1 MTHQLIWRRL
11 VLLLAIL
18 LGVVW
23 GHAQVASAAAS
34 GVNGSANYG
43 TVNEGRGI
51 RLKSYDNYTL
61 GQYLSF
67 SKVTANNI
75 QDDRITRYTTE
86 ITVTM
91 SSGGNA
97 IAGSNYD
104 LGQAY
109 LDVLDAQGNSLLS
122 KPTTNAK
129 ISGAVATFSQM
140 TQTLNV
146 NLNKLGTASLQA
158 PIYVGVSFK
167 PKYTTAT
174 GDDARLACGFGEFK
188 KDDTAINTM
197 KDITINDPVQIND
210 QKISG
215 TADPSSRVST
225 ELNGQSFETTADA
238 DGNYMLD
245 LTKTLATLGSPD
257 SITVYEG
264 NDMGDTKT
272 ATAKVLKSVPVLDA
286 TSKELTI
293 TPADAENLSSDADVL
308 NWIVEQAGITVQDS
322 VSQAVDGKATYSST
336 DSDLAQKLTALA
348 SGDSTTIDVGATSN
362 GVKAPT
368 DLSIKI
374 TKGAGELKFT
384 TVSDKLSYGD
394 LQVPNTTT
402 LFAPTSAPDV
412 EISDTRMAGS
422 SWRVTASAD
431 VPVDTADAKHALSG
445 QLMYVDASGQ
455 AKSLATSQTVA
466 TGTRAKGGDKVN
478 VTDGWETQTDKPSG
492 IGKPGI
498 YLQAKPNIYTGS
510 GEASY
515 SGTVTWGLVDAP

>member
-23 GHAQVASAAAS
+23 GHAQVATAAAS
-34 GVNGSANYG
+34 GTTGSANYDSIDG
-43 TVNEGRGI
+43 GI
-51 RLKSYDNYTL
+51 RLKAYDGYTL
-61 GQYLSF
+61 SQYVKF

-75 QDDRITRYTTE
+75 QDNRLTRYTTQ

-91 SSGGNA
+91 SADHTAIGGKGFELNKA
-97 IAGSNYD
+97 C
-104 LGQAY
+104 
-109 LDVLDAQGNSLLS
+109 LDVLDAQGNSLLAS
-122 KPTTNAK
+122 PTTAAK
-129 ISGAVATFSQM
+129 VSGMTATFSPI
-140 TQTLNV
+140 TQTLKV
-146 NLNKLGTASLQA
+146 DLSKLGTAGLQA
-158 PIYVGVSFK
+158 PIYVGVTFT
-167 PKYTTAT
+167 PKYSSITGDEMRMAYGFGVFNKDETAT
-174 GDDARLACGFGEFK
+174 
-188 KDDTAINTM
+188 NTM
-197 KDITINDPVQIND
+197 KDVTIDKPVQIND
-210 QKISG
+210 QKITG
-215 TADPSSRVST
+215 TADPGARVST
-225 ELNGQSFETTADA
+225 ELNGKTIETTAGT
-238 DGNYMLD
+238 DGKY
-245 LTKTLATLGSPD
+245 TLSLGFPLSLMGKPD
-257 SITVYEG
+257 SVTVYEG
-264 NDMGDTKT
+264 NDMGDTKS
-272 ATAKVLKSVPVLDA
+272 ATADVLKSVPVISA

-293 TPADAENLSSDADVL
+293 TPADAESLSSDADVL
-308 NWIVEQAGITVQDS
+308 AWIVKQAGLKVQDS
-322 VSQAVDGKATYSST
+322 VSQAVDDNPTYSST

-348 SGDSTTIDVGATSN
+348 SGDSTTIDVGTTSN

-422 SWRVTASAD
+422 PWRVVASAD
-431 VPVDTADAKHALSG
+431 VPVDTVDAKHALSG

-466 TGTRAKGGDKVN
+466 TGTRAKGGDKVK
-478 VTDGWETQTDKPSG
+478 VTDGWETQAEKPSG

>member
-11 VLLLAIL
+11 ILLLAIL

-23 GHAQVASAAAS
+23 GHAQVATAAAS
-34 GVNGSANYG
+34 GTTGTANFTPSPTG
-43 TVNEGRGI
+43 T
-51 RLKSYDNYTL
+51 RLKAYDGYTVGPYL
-61 GQYLSF
+61 GI
-67 SKVTANNI
+67 SKVTANNV
-75 QDDRITRYTTE
+75 QNNRLTRYTTQ
-86 ITVTM
+86 ITVTL
-91 SSGGNA
+91 SSGANQMG
-97 IAGSNYD
+97 GSNYD
-104 LGQAY
+104 LGQAH

-122 KPTTNAK
+122 STSTAAK
-129 ISGAVATFSQM
+129 ISGMIATFTPT
-140 TQTLNV
+140 TQVLKV
-146 NLNKLGTASLQA
+146 DLSKLGTADLKA
-158 PIYVGVSFK
+158 PIFVGASFT
-167 PKYTTAT
+167 PKNSTIT
-174 GDDARLACGFGEFK
+174 GDPMWMAYGFGEFK
-188 KDDTAINTM
+188 KDDVTTNNM
-197 KDITINDPVQIND
+197 KDVTINEPVQIND
-210 QKISG
+210 QTITG
-215 TADPSSRVST
+215 TADPGARVSVS
-225 ELNGQSFETTADA
+225 LNGKSFEATADT
-238 DGNYMLD
+238 DGKY
-245 LTKTLATLGSPD
+245 TLSLGLPLSLLGNPD

-293 TPADAENLSSDADVL
+293 TPADAENLSSDDDVL
-308 NWIVEQAGITVQDS
+308 KWIVDKAGIEVKDS
-322 VSQAVDGKATYSST
+322 STAVTDDKATYSST

-422 SWRVTASAD
+422 PWRVTASAD
-431 VPVDTADAKHALSG
+431 IPVDTADAKHTLSG

-478 VTDGWETQTDKPSG
+478 VTDGWETQADKPSG
-492 IGKPGI
+492 VGKTGI

-510 GEASY
+510 GAASY
-515 SGTVTWGLVDAP
+515 SGTVTWGLIDAP